1 MPISSSNVVPGTMQT
16 RLATRARHPQKAT
29 TPKTWV
35 LTPDRFLR
43 PEQVAVLRATLETE
57 RQTGIRKSI
66 RDAMIIELLF
76 GSGLRVSEACA
87 LTVGD
92 VHLQGESPA
101 VFVRRGKGGRPRLV
115 PIPMRLASAL
125 LEFLAQ
131 KVTWG
136 EPLDAPQPLFLG
148 QHGVGFTRFGLTKI
162 WKAMLRSAGLTA
174 SWGIHA
180 TRHSYAVEI
189 YRRTRDLRLTQR
201 LLGHS
206 SVVTTMVYAALL
218 DEDVRAGVER
228 IWL

>member
-1 MPISSSNVVPGTMQT
+1 
-16 RLATRARHPQKAT
+16 
-29 TPKTWV
+29 
-35 LTPDRFLR
+35 
-43 PEQVAVLRATLETE
+43 
-57 RQTGIRKSI
+57 
-66 RDAMIIELLF
+66 MIVELLL

-87 LTVGD
+87 LAVGD
-92 VHLQGESPA
+92 LHVQGDGPA
-101 VFVRRGKGGRPRLV
+101 LLVRRGKGGRPRLV
-115 PIPMRLASAL
+115 PISSRLASEL
-125 LEFLAQ
+125 LGFLDHKGA
-131 KVTWG
+131 WG
-136 EPLDAPQPLFLG
+136 ESLDAAQPLFVG
-148 QHGVGFTRFGLTKI
+148 QHGVGLTRFGLTKV
-162 WKAMLRSAGLTA
+162 WKATLRSSGLPG